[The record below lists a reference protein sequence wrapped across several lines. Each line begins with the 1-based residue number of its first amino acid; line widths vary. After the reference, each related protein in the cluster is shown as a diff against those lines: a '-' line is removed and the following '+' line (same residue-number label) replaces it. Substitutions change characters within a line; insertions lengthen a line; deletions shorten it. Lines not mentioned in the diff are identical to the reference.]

1 MAEAPHSAEQ
11 FVASRDLWW
20 HEDYL
25 DLLARRLRL
34 ADCRRVLELGAGVGH
49 WTAHVLA
56 RVASDAVYLATDREP
71 DWVAALA
78 KKFADRP
85 GFSATLADAANL
97 AHLGGPFDL
106 VTCQTLMLHLDDPGG
121 VLAACFRLMA
131 PDGLL
136 LLAEP
141 NNFLNRLPV
150 ATVAETLTPQ
160 EYGRLA
166 ALWWAYERGRARLGL
181 GRETIAEH
189 LPRLITA
196 AGFRQLQVFAND
208 RLAPEFAPY
217 DSGDQALLA
226 AAPPG
231 DHTAVEATE
240 SEADFTRRLAL
251 AGGLS
256 TAEFEAAFALYTD
269 FGQRRAAAVAAGTY
283 AFSGGGYFYVFAA
296 RKP

>member
-49 WTAHVLA
+49 WTTHILN
-56 RVASDAVYLATDREP
+56 RVAPDAAYVATDREP
-71 DWVAALA
+71 AWVNALGQ
-78 KKFADRP
+78 KFAGRP
-85 GFSATLADAANL
+85 GFSTTQADAADL
-97 AHLGGPFDL
+97 ARVGGPFDL
-106 VTCQTLMLHLDDPGG
+106 ITCQTLMLHLDNPGG
-121 VLAACFRLMA
+121 VLAACLRLMA
-131 PDGLL
+131 PGGLL

-141 NNFLNRLPV
+141 NNFLNRLPIG
-150 ATVAETLTPQ
+150 TVADTLTPQ

-166 ALWWAYERGRARLGL
+166 ALWWAYERGRARLSL

-196 AGFRQLQVFAND
+196 AGFQQLQVFAND
-208 RLAPEFAPY
+208 RLVPEFPPY

-256 TAEFEAAFALYTD
+256 TPEFEAASALNSDY
-269 FGQRRAAAVAAGTY
+269 GRRRAAAVAAGTY
-283 AFSGGGYFYVFAA
+283 SFSGGGYFYVFAA